1 MASRKKPGMI
11 LKRDHAFTEAIGKPG
26 SREPNAFSM
35 ASEDAKAKLEAAQA
49 RGADRSVLVPTKTA
63 GDPRPAE
70 VVQQSDAPFKMD
82 RYHTA
87 DSRRPEDRP
96 VTSQTLA
103 TVSPEFESF
112 GRRPLGGRDDG
123 PPALQRQAVTEET
136 GERREVIVSI
146 TVSQDLLER
155 AARWG
160 AVAHQPPTTVLRHAL
175 RKMKPQLLDDLKTVQ
190 ARDVHQQRIKNV
202 GYRLQSR
209 LRFAPAELAS
219 LEARL
224 DPAGFGIL
232 SSMLNHYARDSFAR
246 FLDKLMAEAGH

>member
-1 MASRKKPGMI
+1 MAPRKKPGMI

-35 ASEDAKAKLEAAQA
+35 ASADAKAKLEAAQA
-49 RGADRSVLVPTKTA
+49 TGADRSVLIPTNTA
-63 GDPRPAE
+63 GDSHPAE
-70 VVQQSDAPFKMD
+70 VVQKSDAPSKMD
-82 RYHTA
+82 GYHPA

-103 TVSPEFESF
+103 TVSPEFESL

-160 AVAHQPPTTVLRHAL
+160 AVAHQPPATVVRHAL
-175 RKMKPQLLDDLKTVQ
+175 RKMKPQLIDDLKTVQ

-209 LRFAPAELAS
+209 LRFGPAELAN

-232 SSMLNHYARDSFAR
+232 SSMLNHYARDSFAK
-246 FLDKLMAEAGH
+246 FLDKLMAEAGY

>member
-1 MASRKKPGMI
+1 MAPRKKPGMI

-35 ASEDAKAKLEAAQA
+35 ASADAKEKLEAAQA
-49 RGADRSVLVPTKTA
+49 RGADRSVLIPTNTA
-63 GDPRPAE
+63 GDSHPADL
-70 VVQQSDAPFKMD
+70 VRQSDVPSKMD
-82 RYHTA
+82 GCHTA
-87 DSRRPEDRP
+87 DARRPEDRP
-96 VTSQTLA
+96 VVSQTLA
-103 TVSPEFESF
+103 TVSPKVESLDGGSLE
-112 GRRPLGGRDDG
+112 GRTDG
-123 PPALQRQAVTEET
+123 PSALQRQAVTEET
-136 GERREVIVSI
+136 GERREVVVSI

-175 RKMKPQLLDDLKTVQ
+175 RKMKPQLLDDLKTLQ

-209 LRFAPAELAS
+209 LRFGPAELAS

-246 FLDKLMAEAGH
+246 FLDKLMAEAGY

>member
-1 MASRKKPGMI
+1 MAPRKKPGMI
-11 LKRDHAFTEAIGKPG
+11 LKRDHAFTEAIGKRG

-49 RGADRSVLVPTKTA
+49 RQADRSVLVPTNTA

-70 VVQQSDAPFKMD
+70 VIRQSDSPSKMD
-82 RYHTA
+82 GYDTA

-103 TVSPEFESF
+103 TVSPKVES
-112 GRRPLGGRDDG
+112 RDVGSLEDG
-123 PPALQRQAVTEET
+123 TDGQLALQRQAVMAETE
-136 GERREVIVSI
+136 ERREVIVSI